1 MKICTNKNYP
11 LYGTYLQFIWRGM
24 HMPNISIISHS
35 FVRYTHSYSDPGSTA
50 PPTTTNSPE
59 AIPPGNSSTTAV
71 VLTLLAIAIV
81 LVVVLVL
88 VFYKETRR

>member
-1 MKICTNKNYP
+1 MRCSLYFKIPILLHTIHLAWY
-11 LYGTYLQFIWRGM
+11 M
-24 HMPNISIISHS
+24 HMPNINIISHS
-35 FVRYTHSYSDPGSTA
+35 FVRYTHSYSDPRSTA
-50 PPTTTNSPE
+50 PPATTNSPE